1 MRAWLWQAWTALAG
15 ETGRSHPLV
24 DLVVKLV
31 MATFVMF
38 WALTILGVAVFAL
51 PDQGADPIYSWIAV
65 FVGFVAPAVLLW
77 LLFRSTGRQSG
88 EPGAERIVLELLR
101 PGAPLSPVD
110 VALRS
115 TLTVDEAKATLERLA
130 ADGQIR
136 VEERDERPAYYLWK
150 PDYATDGATPGTA
163 NEQPPIELAEPLS
176 EREREVLIRLAQ
188 GRSNKEIA
196 AELVI
201 AVGTVKTHVNN
212 IYRKLGAKNRVEALA
227 RAKDAGV
234 L

>member
-1 MRAWLWQAWTALAG
+1 MRAWLRQVWNALAS
-15 ETGRSHPLV
+15 ESARTHPLV

-31 MATFVMF
+31 VATFVMS

-65 FVGFVAPAVLLW
+65 FAGFVAPAVLLW
-77 LLFRSTGRQSG
+77 LLVRSTGKPGG
-88 EPGAERIVLELLR
+88 EPGAERTVLELLR

-115 TLTVDEAKATLERLA
+115 TLTVDEATATLERLA
-130 ADGQIR
+130 ASGHIR
-136 VEERDERPAYYLWK
+136 VEERDEGPTYYLWK
-150 PDYATDGATPGTA
+150 PEQEAAPAPGDEA
-163 NEQPPIELAEPLS
+163 SELPAFEPLEPLS

-212 IYRKLGAKNRVEALA
+212 IYRKLGARNRVEALA
-227 RAKDAGV
+227 RARDAGM